1 MLFTI
6 FLGVAALAATI
17 NPRQAEPPRDD
28 RKTSETTG
36 PRTSPPVAETFR
48 LRFDARS
55 SPPTRTVPR
64 GAHVVLRVIVPE
76 PGQVTIAGLDQ
87 ALPAEPDTPALF
99 DLLPSRA
106 GRFEV
111 TFGPADDGRERT
123 VGTLAVR

>member
-6 FLGVAALAATI
+6 VLGVAALAATI
-17 NPRQAEPPRDD
+17 NPRQAGPPRDD
-28 RKTSETTG
+28 PKTSEATG
-36 PRTSPPVAETFR
+36 RRASPPVAETFR

-55 SPPTRTVPR
+55 PPSTRTVSR

-76 PGQVTIAGLDQ
+76 PGQVTIDGLGQ
-87 ALPAEPDTPALF
+87 ALPADRDTPALF

-111 TFGPADDGRERT
+111 ALVGADDGRERT